1 MPKKLLV
8 IIGVTGNQ
16 GGSVAAR
23 FLQDPNYRI
32 RGLTRN
38 PASPTAKALSTRGVE
53 IVHAD
58 LDDRESL
65 IRAFSGANLIFSVT
79 NYWEPFFRPD
89 SRRRAAS
96 AGISCRRYAYNVELR
111 QGKNIADAAARTVDS
126 LDDNGFIAS
135 TLSHAKKCSG
145 GKLNEL
151 YHFDAKADVFPRY
164 VRDKYPRLARKMSC
178 VQTGFFMSSWKLVTE
193 LWFGKVGIYLFWLFF
208 PCFFIYYTP
217 FTANFTSYQLPD
229 GTIQMRFPTSPDA
242 PIPHLDVNAD
252 TGNFVY
258 AISQLPPGR
267 SYIAAGSTCSWTEYM
282 RLWSK
287 ITRVPSSYRQVSPEA
302 MIDELPDKEYARELA
317 DMFLYSSDP
326 GYDGGDGS
334 LLGVDEIREVRFIY
348 LFFCLSFLAEVFR
361 VCG

>member
-8 IIGVTGNQ
+8 IVGVTGNQ
-16 GGSVAAR
+16 GGSVASR

-38 PASPTAKALSTRGVE
+38 PASPTAKALSARGIE
-53 IVHAD
+53 ILHAD

-89 SRRRAAS
+89 SRRRAAN
-96 AGISCRRYAYNVELR
+96 AGISPRRYAYNVELR
-111 QGKNIADAAARTVDS
+111 QGKNIVDAAARTVDS
-126 LDDNGFIAS
+126 LDDTGLIAS
-135 TLSHAKKCSG
+135 TLSHARKCSG
-145 GKLNEL
+145 GRLNEL

-164 VRDKYPRLARKMSC
+164 VRDKYPGLARKMSC
-178 VQTGFFMSSWKLVTE
+178 VQTGFFMSSWKLVPE
-193 LWFGKVGIYLFWLFF
+193 LWFAK
-208 PCFFIYYTP
+208 
-217 FTANFTSYQLPD
+217 LPD

-242 PIPHLDVNAD
+242 PVPHVDVNAD

-267 SYIAAGSTCSWTEYM
+267 SYMAASSMCSWTEYM
-282 RLWSK
+282 HLWSK
-287 ITRVPSSYRQVSPEA
+287 INRVPASYKQISLQDMVNA
-302 MIDELPDKEYARELA
+302 LPDEEYARELA
-317 DMFLYSSDP
+317 DMFIYSSDP

-334 LLGVDEIREVRFIY
+334 LWGVDEIREAGIDCPTTSLEEWMRKQDWSSITGKKERKP
-348 LFFCLSFLAEVFR
+348 SIAR
-361 VCG
+361 RT